1 MDLRRYQLEET
12 LSNLTLLQSHLE
24 DLLEGKD
31 RRFCLDCA
39 LKHASAVLGLA
50 KENSGFWPDEEIWPE
65 LRDWASRLLWALPSL
80 ERTTA
85 RSWRD
90 ECREFRK
97 RVASLIGGECPTCQ
111 EVRPI
116 MKVLVRK
123 PIEEGREEVGE
134 EELRSTVYSAIASP
148 GIPIDPERARRGVC
162 KYFEFH
168 GKRYYF
174 CPGVIGLITE
184 EEFKREGYGQG
195 GVIPLSREA
204 AEHIRRRWTEAKTIF
219 EALKALPRQKWEEV
233 ISKIREVAG
242 VTV

>member
-123 PIEEGREEVGE
+123 PGVLVATSVKK
-134 EELRSTVYSAIASP
+134 EL
-148 GIPIDPERARRGVC
+148 
-162 KYFEFH
+162 
-168 GKRYYF
+168 YY
-174 CPGVIGLITE
+174 PGVEFIGKGPYDPKLGDYIGAITLPSE
-184 EEFKREGYGQG
+184 
-195 GVIPLSREA
+195 
-204 AEHIRRRWTEAKTIF
+204 
-219 EALKALPRQKWEEV
+219 EALKLLE
-233 ISKIREVAG
+233 G
-242 VTV
+242 